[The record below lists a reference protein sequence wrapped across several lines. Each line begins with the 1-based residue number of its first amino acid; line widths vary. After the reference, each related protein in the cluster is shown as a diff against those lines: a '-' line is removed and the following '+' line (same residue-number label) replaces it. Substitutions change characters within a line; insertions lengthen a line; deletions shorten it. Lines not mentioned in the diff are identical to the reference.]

1 MRTGNRTNA
10 DARLVASIYTCNLS
24 MTIQRMF
31 IGIIHSLSPHFLP
44 VELCLFGKGRLQC
57 ARQLLSPVHP
67 VQFQF
72 MSPFVDLSNS
82 STQPVKNAC
91 LNYFPCLF
99 AFLPFLPSFFHSIHP
114 FSHSLSGFSYF
125 YTRLPLCDDASHYNA
140 MHTARF
146 LPISITPFIDFPS
159 HNQSNLEFLS
169 LLPPSRAI
177 FIECN

>member
-82 STQPVKNAC
+82 STLNRSKMLVSITSPAYLHFSPFSLLSSIQSTHSVIHSAAFRIFTPGFRSAMMLLIIMRCTQPVSC
-91 LNYFPCLF
+91 
-99 AFLPFLPSFFHSIHP
+99 
-114 FSHSLSGFSYF
+114 
-125 YTRLPLCDDASHYNA
+125 
-140 MHTARF
+140 RF
-146 LPISITPFIDFPS
+146 
-159 HNQSNLEFLS
+159 Q
-169 LLPPSRAI
+169 
-177 FIECN
+177 